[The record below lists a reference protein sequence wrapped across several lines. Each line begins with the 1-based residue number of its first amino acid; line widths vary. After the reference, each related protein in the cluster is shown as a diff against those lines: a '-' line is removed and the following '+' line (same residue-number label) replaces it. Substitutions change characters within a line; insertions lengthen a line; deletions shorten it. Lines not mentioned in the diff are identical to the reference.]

1 MCYADGHLFPT
12 PTCGQ
17 LESVERCWSV
27 RGGVKMILAGN
38 EGVGTLC
45 MCPLFTDMRPS
56 PLPAGGVPLDQ
67 GSR

>member
-1 MCYADGHLFPT
+1 MWTVGEV
-12 PTCGQ
+12 
-17 LESVERCWSV
+17 LECEGGER
-27 RGGVKMILAGN
+27 GVKMILAGN
-38 EGVGTLC
+38 ECGGTVC

>member
-1 MCYADGHLFPT
+1 MWTVGEV
-12 PTCGQ
+12 
-17 LESVERCWSV
+17 LECEGEGR
-27 RGGVKMILAGN
+27 GVKMILAGY